1 MQEFQKLKQDF
12 EEGLRIHYA
21 QEELEELADW
31 YTSLLGF
38 DDDAREQLSRVCSI
52 GQDYYPYC
60 GYFHLATARLHFA
73 AQALDRAHACL
84 EKARILDPSEAD
96 LYLLEGLLFTL
107 RKERKSARLSF
118 AEALEHAEN
127 RQEMLGRISEE
138 LLRNGDRDLAVP
150 FLEEL
155 LSTNTLPPVV
165 LEELLMYYLDVN
177 QNEKALDVA
186 GKHIDLEPYNSDY
199 WVQLGNVYRQI
210 GLDEKA
216 IWAFDYAI
224 LINEGDYSA
233 WCRKFE
239 TQYDIEDYYGAYET
253 YRELLQHFNPEDVF
267 QGMYAWVLYETGRLE
282 EAQKIYTELV
292 RNNMEDAESWYGL
305 GLTYQF
311 SGNTTMGVHCLSRAV
326 QLSAEDLD
334 YGLSLADCLFDAG
347 YPERSNAE
355 YERLSA
361 LYPEDSELWCSW
373 ATMLHES
380 HDLKAA
386 MDIINI
392 ALQQLPDDFRLWY
405 FSAAV
410 HYLGGRNSAAMEALQ
425 YALALNY
432 REHEEMFKFAPELRQ
447 VGTINEMI
455 ARYAH

>member
-12 EEGLRIHYA
+12 EAGARVHYA

-31 YTSLLGF
+31 YISLLGF
-38 DDDAREQLSRVCSI
+38 DDDAREQLSRVCSM
-52 GQDYYPYC
+52 GRDYYPYC

-84 EKARILDPSEAD
+84 EKARILDPSEAE
-96 LYLLEGLLFTL
+96 LYVLEGLLFTL
-107 RKERKSARLSF
+107 RKDRIRAQRAF
-118 AEALEHAEN
+118 TEALEHAEN

-155 LSTNTLPPVV
+155 LSTNTLPAVV
-165 LEELLMYYLDVN
+165 LEELLTHYLDLEL
-177 QNEKALDVA
+177 NEKALNLA
-186 GKHIDLEPYNSDY
+186 QKHVDHEPYNGDY

-216 IWAFDYAI
+216 VWAFDYAI

-239 TQYDIEDYYGAYET
+239 TQYDVEDYSGAYDT
-253 YRELLQHFNPEDVF
+253 YRQLLQHFNPEDVF

-282 EAQKIYTELV
+282 EAQSIYTDLV
-292 RNNMEDAESWYGL
+292 RNNTEDAESWYGL

-311 SGNTTMGVHCLSRAV
+311 SGDATMGVHCLTRAV
-326 QLSAEDLD
+326 QLSDEDLD
-334 YGLSLADCLFDAG
+334 YGLSLADCLFEAG
-347 YPERSNAE
+347 YPERSSRE
-355 YERLSA
+355 YARLSA
-361 LYPEDSELWCSW
+361 MYPEDSTLWCSW

-386 MDIINI
+386 MEVINM

-405 FSAAV
+405 ISAAV
-410 HYLGGRNSAAMEALQ
+410 HYLGGRNVAAMEALQ

-432 REHEEMFKFAPELRQ
+432 KEHEEMFKFAPELRQ
-447 VGTINEMI
+447 VGTIHEMI